1 MQRRSHIGEYK
12 DLLHQRYKMEVKGK
26 IQCPYCCMPDVKF
39 LTANDCRQHV
49 LEEHEEEMKEPL
61 AQGFF
66 FEDYLAE
73 EQLFFELKDR
83 FKDSE
88 EDLAA
93 LEAAIGKLADDRR
106 ERLMILRLAIS
117 LWPCRHEVAEDE
129 NGDINLN
136 ECCEGRRRFGEF
148 MNLICEA
155 YEFGDE
161 QGDDESD
168 GHL

>member
-1 MQRRSHIGEYK
+1 MASNKR
-12 DLLHQRYKMEVKGK
+12 
-26 IQCPYCCMPDVKF
+26 IQCPYCYEEAVKF
-39 LTANDCRQHV
+39 ITTEECRQHV

-61 AQGFF
+61 GHGFF

-93 LEAAIGKLADDRR
+93 LEVAIGKLSDDRR
-106 ERLMILRLAIS
+106 ERLMVLRLAIS
-117 LWPCRHEVAEDE
+117 LWPCRHENGEDDDGE
-129 NGDINLN
+129 INLN
-136 ECCEGRRRFGEF
+136 GCCEGRRRFGEF
-148 MNLICEA
+148 MNLICDA
-155 YEFGDE
+155 YECGGDE
-161 QGDDESD
+161 QDEGDESA

>member
-1 MQRRSHIGEYK
+1 
-12 DLLHQRYKMEVKGK
+12 MEEQGR
-26 IQCPYCCMPDVKF
+26 IQCPYCYNTPVKF
-39 LTANDCRQHV
+39 LTTAECRQHAQ
-49 LEEHEEEMKEPL
+49 EEHEEVMKEAL
-61 AQGFF
+61 GNGFF

-88 EDLAA
+88 EDLDA
-93 LEAAIGKLADDRR
+93 LEVAIGKLSDDRR

-117 LWPCRHEVAEDE
+117 LWPCRHENGEDD

-136 ECCEGRRRFGEF
+136 GCCEGRRRFGEF

-155 YEFGDE
+155 YDCE
-161 QGDDESD
+161 DDAE
-168 GHL
+168 